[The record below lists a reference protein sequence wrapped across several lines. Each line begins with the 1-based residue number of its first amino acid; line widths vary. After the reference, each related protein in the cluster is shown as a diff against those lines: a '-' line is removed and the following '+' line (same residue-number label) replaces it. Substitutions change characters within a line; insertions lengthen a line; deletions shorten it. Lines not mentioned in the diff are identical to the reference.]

1 MCEVTLDGKKIKTPK
16 GSVFQ
21 LDSYPLA
28 LAVATEWRS
37 QKDVIRMSDMHLTAL
52 AFTSQ
57 DNPMN
62 DSKESLANMI
72 VDYLDT
78 DTVCYRSSELPDL
91 MSLENDKWNPVIEW
105 FMNKYDVEVG
115 ITDNVI
121 DSPVS
126 VEAKKVVNKALL
138 SFKLPSL
145 FGMKFMTE
153 NLKSVILSYALVGQR
168 ISVEQAVSLSRLETE
183 YQVSKWGR
191 VEWAHDTDVMQTQA
205 RVAAGLLFLTLNEK
219 LFTDR
224 KIVTKAVK

>member
-1 MCEVTLDGKKIKTPK
+1 MCEITLDGKKIKTPK
-16 GSVFQ
+16 GSVLQ

-37 QKDVIRMSDMHLTAL
+37 QKDVIRASEMHLTAL

-57 DNPMN
+57 DNPMKE
-62 DSKESLANMI
+62 SKESLANMI
-72 VDYLDT
+72 VDYFDT
-78 DTVCYRSSELPDL
+78 DTVCYRSPELPDL
-91 MSLENDKWNPVIEW
+91 MSVENDKWNPVIEW
-105 FMNKYDVEVG
+105 FMNKYDVQVG

-126 VEAKKVVNKALL
+126 IEAKEVVNKYLL
-138 SFKLPSL
+138 SFNLPSL

-153 NLKSVILSYALVGQR
+153 NLKSVILSYALIGQR
-168 ISVEQAVSLSRLETE
+168 ISVEQAVLLSRLETE
-183 YQVSKWGR
+183 YQASKWGR
-191 VEWAHDTDVMQTQA
+191 VEWAHDTDVMQMQS

-219 LFTDR
+219 LFADR